1 MIEADCYS
9 IYSVQNHACKG
20 DNDRNYDTNR
30 YEASCKCSVL
40 CFLLVAKH
48 LKRIEEITHLY
59 YVFYLLHFLGI
70 TYKNNI
76 KVLRFKTVYK
86 EKCEIYDLSS
96 FCLSIIRDEAKI
108 RSKEVIKK
116 NEKTLKKLAELL
128 IQK

>member
-1 MIEADCYS
+1 MSFIFCILS
-9 IYSVQNHACKG
+9 
-20 DNDRNYDTNR
+20 
-30 YEASCKCSVL
+30 
-40 CFLLVAKH
+40 
-48 LKRIEEITHLY
+48 
-59 YVFYLLHFLGI
+59 GI

-96 FCLSIIRDEAKI
+96 FCLSMIIRDEAKI